1 MLSDPTDI
9 FDWSHKDFYK
19 NNIKFSLNT
28 FVLPAQFLD
37 YTFILNITMHA
48 AVIFST
54 VNHIICI
61 SSTVFM

>member
-1 MLSDPTDI
+1 MFSLIPHTFLTDPTKT
-9 FDWSHKDFYK
+9 S
-19 NNIKFSLNT
+19 IKSSLNT

-37 YTFILNITMHA
+37 YTIKLNITLHA